1 VEQVIDMDNDRDS
14 IKVITENRNNENVI
28 ILLNNVLNEELL
40 VVSQCELN
48 SLIKAL
54 QNAKREFTEKI

>member
-1 VEQVIDMDNDRDS
+1 VIDMDNDRDS